1 MITDALSM
9 LGEEAM
15 GTLCGLPPGTV
26 TAAKAMGV
34 GLAASSTSDTVEQ
47 RTSGLSSEEKK
58 VVATAVN
65 NVAVTAQRD
74 NPDWSRRKAERFAMG
89 MLVAARK
96 LYSGEAFKQALCD
109 AVSANRSRHHRL
121 IANVASA
128 AR

>member
-1 MITDALSM
+1 MISDIVSM

-26 TAAKAMGV
+26 TAAKAMGG
-34 GLAASSTSDTVEQ
+34 GLAASSTSSAVEEQ
-47 RTSGLSSEEKK
+47 TSGLSPEEKR

-65 NVAVTAQRD
+65 NVAVTAARD
-74 NPDWSRRKAERFAMG
+74 NPDWSRQKCERFAMG
-89 MLVAARK
+89 MLVAART

-128 AR
+128 AP